1 MSDAAKI
8 SRWISRRK
16 MTSFVPHIPIMEHCG
31 TSAEGMLLNHKYC
44 NKIGKAFSAWIY
56 HKSWLSTVLA
66 LSRKES
72 HLGKKKC
79 CFPLYFLGCVK
90 MCKNKLRWG
99 MVSNHGCIWRN
110 MYLFYICWFPKT
122 CGKQPQLDYLDLS
135 QYLVM
140 LGWVVVLTK
149 RAIMK
154 DLEDDGAFPQDVYL
168 TIYRTHKWKFR
179 VGIIMRF
186 TTQMAVVAY
195 VGKMNR
201 WLMERACCD
210 KNTILLGVDSS
221 VNKTGYQNVGMIVW

>member
-1 MSDAAKI
+1 MTESMSDAAKI

-56 HKSWLSTVLA
+56 HKSCLSTVLA

-99 MVSNHGCIWRN
+99 MVNNHGCIWRN
-110 MYLFYICWFPKT
+110 MYLFYICWFPKI
-122 CGKQPQLDYLDLS
+122 CGKQPQLDYC
-135 QYLVM
+135 Q
-140 LGWVVVLTK
+140 
-149 RAIMK
+149 AQ
-154 DLEDDGAFPQDVYL
+154 F
-168 TIYRTHKWKFR
+168 
-179 VGIIMRF
+179 
-186 TTQMAVVAY
+186 
-195 VGKMNR
+195 
-201 WLMERACCD
+201 
-210 KNTILLGVDSS
+210 
-221 VNKTGYQNVGMIVW
+221 